1 MSETSSTTLGGT
13 GAGST
18 ASSSTGSPTNAAGT
32 SAGALYGPSGER
44 LSSGWRQNRAQS
56 DQIGDFVMQQPMT
69 AALVALVVGYFLG
82 KLT

>member
-1 MSETSSTTLGGT
+1 MDVQPNPSRGGLTMSETSTATPTGLGT
-13 GAGST
+13 GST
-18 ASSSTGSPTNAAGT
+18 SSP
-32 SAGALYGPSGER
+32 LYGPSGDR
-44 LSSGWRQNRAQS
+44 LQSGWRQNQGQS

>member
-1 MSETSSTTLGGT
+1 MSETS
-13 GAGST
+13 T
-18 ASSSTGSPTNAAGT
+18 ASSGIGVGTGT
-32 SAGALYGPSGER
+32 STNGSSLYGPSGER
-44 LSSGWRQNRAQS
+44 LQPNWRQNQVQS

>member
-1 MSETSSTTLGGT
+1 MSETSTTSASGIGT
-13 GAGST
+13 GVGSSG
-18 ASSSTGSPTNAAGT
+18 SSSGT
-32 SAGALYGPSGER
+32 SLYGPSGER
-44 LSSGWRQNRAQS
+44 LQPGSRQNHSQS

>member
-1 MSETSSTTLGGT
+1 MSETTTASPTGLGT
-13 GAGST
+13 GTSGS
-18 ASSSTGSPTNAAGT
+18 S
-32 SAGALYGPSGER
+32 LYGPSGER
-44 LSSGWRQNRAQS
+44 LTTGSGWRPNQGQS

>member
-1 MSETSSTTLGGT
+1 MSETTAASPTGLGT
-13 GAGST
+13 GT
-18 ASSSTGSPTNAAGT
+18 TGS
-32 SAGALYGPSGER
+32 SLYGPSGER
-44 LSSGWRQNRAQS
+44 LKAGGRLNSGQS